1 MVSGM
6 STESKSPRV
15 GDIAK
20 FKVAYVCVCVCVY
33 IYTWNIWKK
42 RAQRFFKLSRV
53 EGFVRLL

>member
-33 IYTWNIWKK
+33 ILYLEYLEEKSS
-42 RAQRFFKLSRV
+42 AFL
-53 EGFVRLL
+53 